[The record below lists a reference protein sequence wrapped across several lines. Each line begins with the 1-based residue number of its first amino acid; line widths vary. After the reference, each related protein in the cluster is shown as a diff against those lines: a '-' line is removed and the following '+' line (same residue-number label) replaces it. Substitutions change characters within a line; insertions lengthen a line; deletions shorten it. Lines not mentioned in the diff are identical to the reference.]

1 MEFISTTATAADKIN
16 RLAKTLRKTTKTSLA
31 IALDTVAKQHG
42 YQHWKHVTLCEEQT
56 TALRI
61 SKPLPDELKAFLNE
75 SAAANPILSETQ
87 KAFDQGFVF
96 AMDIKDAQDLALQDD
111 YEELEDGWQVAAWDL
126 WRNLIHSRDDETGTT
141 LFETRTEDELLDIVL
156 NDQPN
161 YRFFRFTGTSTP
173 ASLEAAYKSIQQ
185 MSFFPPTHIWLS
197 GKFID
202 IHEIPEIKIDGRV
215 VLSNAAGRKVLLN
228 SNTQQDPFA

>member
-31 IALDTVAKQHG
+31 VALNTVAKQHG
-42 YQHWKHVTLCEEQT
+42 YQHWQHVTLCKEQT

-61 SKPLPDELKAFLNE
+61 TKPLPDELKAFLNE
-75 SAAANPILSETQ
+75 SAEANPILSETQ
-87 KAFDQGFVF
+87 TAFGQGFVF
-96 AMDIKDAQDLALQDD
+96 AMDIKDAQDLALQGD

-126 WRNLIHSRDDETGTT
+126 WRNLIHRRDDETGTT
-141 LFETRTEDELLDIVL
+141 LFETRTEDELLEIVL
-156 NDQPN
+156 DDQPN
-161 YRFFRFTGTSTP
+161 YRFFRFTGMNNP

-185 MSFFPPTHIWLS
+185 ISFHPPTHIWLG

-202 IHEIPEIKIDGRV
+202 IHEIPEIKIDGQI

-228 SNTQQDPFA
+228 SNTQFER